1 MNDNQSICDDDL
13 IFDQVDLCERDETNE
28 LLGKI
33 QGLSEDPKLLEV
45 ITQLVNIVVKQSKE
59 IKNLKADQSE
69 FEKRIIQNQ
78 NEIYDV
84 SERVV
89 DLEKYSRKLCLTF
102 SNIDITADTMGDILQ
117 IMSNIM
123 SINIPRHNIAACHPL
138 KPGTNAPVIVKFI
151 YHADR
156 DVVWRRRSW
165 LKNFHNNKGQPMFI
179 KDCLSPRDRAIRSE
193 AIANCIPYYTHKQD
207 VYANNPNNPHPNPVK
222 VKTKAELHAVTGT
235 LTETRKPK
243 KSNHLNWADVIE
255 TPKLSTSNDE
265 AKANNPMRRSVKKRK
280 INLSPLEEK
289 EETQSIASEIVNAIV
304 PHILAALKPT
314 TPAVK
319 YNVLPTPG
327 TTSEGAF
334 RVEQSSGT

>member
-1 MNDNQSICDDDL
+1 MNDNQSIFDDDL

-45 ITQLVNIVVKQSKE
+45 ITQLVNIVVKQNKE

-151 YHADR
+151 YHADH

-165 LKNFHNNKGQPMFI
+165 LKNFRNNKGQPVFI
-179 KDCLSPRDRAIRSE
+179 DECLSPRDRAIRSE
-193 AIANCIPYYTHKQD
+193 AIANRIPDYTHKQD

-243 KSNHLNWADVIE
+243 ESNQLN
-255 TPKLSTSNDE
+255 
-265 AKANNPMRRSVKKRK
+265 
-280 INLSPLEEK
+280 
-289 EETQSIASEIVNAIV
+289 
-304 PHILAALKPT
+304 
-314 TPAVK
+314 
-319 YNVLPTPG
+319 
-327 TTSEGAF
+327 
-334 RVEQSSGT
+334 

>member
-1 MNDNQSICDDDL
+1 
-13 IFDQVDLCERDETNE
+13 
-28 LLGKI
+28 
-33 QGLSEDPKLLEV
+33 
-45 ITQLVNIVVKQSKE
+45 
-59 IKNLKADQSE
+59 
-69 FEKRIIQNQ
+69 
-78 NEIYDV
+78 
-84 SERVV
+84 
-89 DLEKYSRKLCLTF
+89 
-102 SNIDITADTMGDILQ
+102 
-117 IMSNIM
+117 
-123 SINIPRHNIAACHPL
+123 
-138 KPGTNAPVIVKFI
+138 
-151 YHADR
+151 
-156 DVVWRRRSW
+156 
-165 LKNFHNNKGQPMFI
+165 MFI

-289 EETQSIASEIVNAIV
+289 EETQSIASEIVNAIA

-314 TPAVK
+314 TPALK

-334 RVEQSSGT
+334 RVEQSTGT

>member
-28 LLGKI
+28 LLEKI
-33 QGLSEDPKLLEV
+33 QGLSENPKLLEV

-78 NEIYDV
+78 NEYYDV

-123 SINIPRHNIAACHPL
+123 SINIPRHNIAACHLL
-138 KPGTNAPVIVKFI
+138 KPGTNAQ
-151 YHADR
+151 
-156 DVVWRRRSW
+156 SW
-165 LKNFHNNKGQPMFI
+165 LKNFRNNKGQPVFI
-179 KDCLSPRDRAIRSE
+179 EECLSPRDRAIRSE
-193 AIANCIPYYTHKQD
+193 AIANRIPYYTHKQD

-222 VKTKAELHAVTGT
+222 VKTKAELHTVTGT

-243 KSNHLNWADVIE
+243 ESNQLNWADTVIE

-265 AKANNPMRRSVKKRK
+265 EKANNAMRRSVKKRK
-280 INLSPLEEK
+280 INLSPLEQK
-289 EETQSIASEIVNAIV
+289 EETQSTASEIEMQLFLIS
-304 PHILAALKPT
+304 LQL
-314 TPAVK
+314 
-319 YNVLPTPG
+319 
-327 TTSEGAF
+327 
-334 RVEQSSGT
+334 

>member
-13 IFDQVDLCERDETNE
+13 IFYQVDLCERDETNE
-28 LLGKI
+28 LLEKI

-78 NEIYDV
+78 NEYYDV

-102 SNIDITADTMGDILQ
+102 SNIDITADTMGNILQ

-123 SINIPRHNIAACHPL
+123 SINIPRLNIAACHLL

-156 DVVWRRRSW
+156 DVWRRRSW
-165 LKNFHNNKGQPMFI
+165 LKNFRNNKGQPVFI
-179 KDCLSPRDRAIRSE
+179 EECLSPRDRAIRSE
-193 AIANCIPYYTHKQD
+193 AIANRIPYYTHKQD

-243 KSNHLNWADVIE
+243 ESNQLNWADTVIE
-255 TPKLSTSNDE
+255 TPKLSISNDE
-265 AKANNPMRRSVKKRK
+265 EKANNAMRRSVKKRK

-289 EETQSIASEIVNAIV
+289 EETQSTASEIEMQLFLISLQ
-304 PHILAALKPT
+304 H
-314 TPAVK
+314 
-319 YNVLPTPG
+319 
-327 TTSEGAF
+327 
-334 RVEQSSGT
+334 